1 MVGQWP
7 LRRPALGKDHYGSE
21 ARPMNDDEFILRELA
36 TIRKE
41 KKISQ
46 EALAKSLDVSLSTIE
61 KWERCVNGPGYY
73 QLMKWAKRLNYHFDL
88 HPNQGDSQ

>member
-1 MVGQWP
+1 
-7 LRRPALGKDHYGSE
+7 
-21 ARPMNDDEFILRELA
+21 MNDDEFILRELA
-36 TIRKE
+36 NIRKE

-73 QLMKWAKRLNYHFDL
+73 QLMKWAKRLGYTLDL
-88 HPNQGDSQ
+88 HVSPGVSE